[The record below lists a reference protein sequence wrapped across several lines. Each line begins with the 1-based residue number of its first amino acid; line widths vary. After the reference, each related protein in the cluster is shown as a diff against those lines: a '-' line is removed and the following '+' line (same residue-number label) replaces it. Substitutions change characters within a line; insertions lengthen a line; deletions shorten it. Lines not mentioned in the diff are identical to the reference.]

1 MGKNKKE
8 AALSDKKQS
17 SLICKQSKWY
27 RFKRNAPLVF
37 IFLIGLAIL
46 LYPQLSRIYYTI
58 DSNNQA
64 KYFDR
69 DKSQLDQADIEK
81 RIALAKAFNAS
92 LHDVSLRDPYS
103 DEQKKS
109 WSDRICAHAR
119 TP

>member
-64 KYFDR
+64 KHFDR
-69 DKSQLDQADIEK
+69 DKYQLDQADIEK
-81 RIALAKAFNAS
+81 RITLARAFNAS
-92 LHDVSLRDPYS
+92 LHNIGLRPLF
-103 DEQKKS
+103 
-109 WSDRICAHAR
+109 R
-119 TP
+119 